1 VAICPGMTV
10 ETVFPARSCGGL
22 RAEPLDLP
30 APPWHLDPAVSR
42 PKKAPSAR
50 LDRLHRTVDIPQA
63 DRLVNVRQLVL
74 AVRDGITHPATLREF
89 LDVDARHFAYYRQA
103 SEILGVVHVRP
114 ERTLVVT
121 DVGVR
126 LLAAPEGSAE
136 ERMLLRDAI
145 VHARALRP
153 FRSFFEG
160 QELPAETIAARLET
174 LTGLSASTALRRART
189 LVQWR
194 RYVDGGRSGRLP
206 AELSLPDLAPQ
217 LDRMVQHHN
226 ALAKQRLVDWLMH
239 IDPAEFERL
248 VGRLLTAMGFHDVD
262 VLGGPGDGGVDVRA
276 SQLDRWSHP
285 IRSVVQVK
293 RHARALGRR
302 VIDEMIGVLF
312 RHRADHGI
320 IITTSDFS
328 TAARSAAGAEPR
340 LRLVDGAQFVEL
352 LAEHAVVVRHGRHG
366 EIVTVGENE

>member
-1 VAICPGMTV
+1 MFP
-10 ETVFPARSCGGL
+10 PARAWSGT
-22 RAEPLDLP
+22 RFSPLDLA
-30 APPWHLDPAVSR
+30 APPWHLDPAVPR
-42 PKKAPSAR
+42 AKKATSTR

-89 LDVDARHFAYYRQA
+89 LAVDARHFAYYRQA
-103 SEILGVVHVRP
+103 SEILGVVHIGPDRA
-114 ERTLVVT
+114 LVVT
-121 DVGVR
+121 DAGVR

-136 ERMLLRDAI
+136 ERTLLRDAI

-174 LTGLSASTALRRART
+174 LTGLSPSTALRRART

-194 RYVDGGRSGRLP
+194 RYVDGGRPGR
-206 AELSLPDLAPQ
+206 ASTDLSLPDLAPQ

-226 ALAKQRLVDWLMH
+226 ALAKQRLVDWLMR

-248 VGRLLTAMGFHDVD
+248 VGRLLTAMGFHDVE
-262 VLGGPGDGGVDVRA
+262 VVGGPGDGGVDVRA
-276 SQLDRWSHP
+276 SQLDRWSHT

-293 RHARALGRR
+293 RHARPLGRR
-302 VIDEMIGVLF
+302 VIDEMIGVLA

-320 IITTSDFS
+320 IVTTSDFS
-328 TAARSAAGAEPR
+328 VAARSAAAAEPR

-352 LAEHAVVVRHGRHG
+352 LAEHAVVVQHGRHG
-366 EIVTVGENE
+366 EIVTVGEGQ